1 MKKIIPIFLL
11 CTQILWGQTEI
22 STQNAPSDGMQKIN
36 IVYPYENMP
45 LPAVARTFVFGSV
58 SPSTGSFYLNGEKI
72 VPYRTGG
79 FLAYVPVS
87 GDAFNASL
95 FDGYSTYTYVRKVV
109 IPPVRK
115 EPKKDE
121 LFINLLSPSKS
132 MEIMPGESF
141 IFYARAT
148 AGQHLKADIENGE
161 EVFFEET
168 PAGSGNYYAVYRAR
182 EKDAGKSFFFS
193 LRFKKGLFAHNSSL
207 EPKISVRVLKSSYLV
222 KTSTDSVIL
231 KNATSG
237 GYTMFL
243 PKDIVLEATGR
254 LGGYYRIKAGDQ
266 ILWLDESKASFY
278 LPVPRRND
286 TETGNLVF
294 SSSGNTVTARLA
306 IYDRVPYLAYAQG
319 ENFRLEFFN
328 TDLHTNWIVYDSSD
342 PYTESAAFR
351 QESEGKVS
359 FSFSFKEDIW
369 GYDLDYSTN
378 SFLITFK
385 FKPNYSGKYPKPLE
399 GVKIVLDPGHS
410 PKRTPPFDGAI
421 GPSGY
426 FEYEAN
432 MAIARKTAEN
442 LLALG
447 ASVYMTRNA
456 DETVALSQR
465 PLMAKTFGGDLFI
478 SIHNNAIPDGE
489 DPFSKP
495 RGFQVYYYQPN
506 SMSLARAVH
515 RAFLKNIKLP
525 DEGLRYGDY
534 HVIRQTYMPAILV
547 ENAYMIF
554 PEHEEMLKNENGI
567 KEFSKS
573 ITEGI
578 LDFLAVKKP
587 EPVEKLKK
595 KKGR

>member
-1 MKKIIPIFLL
+1 M
-11 CTQILWGQTEI
+11 WGQVEI
-22 STQNAPSDGMQKIN
+22 STKNATSDGMQKIN
-36 IVYPYENMP
+36 IVYPYENMS
-45 LPAVARTFVFGSV
+45 LPAVSRTFVFGSV
-58 SPSTGSFYLNGEKI
+58 FPSTGSFYLNGEKI

-79 FLAYVPVS
+79 FLVYVPVS
-87 GDAFNASL
+87 GDSFNASL

-109 IPPVRK
+109 IPSARQ

-121 LFINLLSPSKS
+121 LFINLISPSKS

-141 IFYARAT
+141 VFYARAT
-148 AGQHLKADIENGE
+148 AGQHLKADMENGE

-168 PAGSGNYYAVYRAR
+168 PVGSGNYYAVYRAR
-182 EKDAGKSFFFS
+182 EKDAGKSFSFS
-193 LRFKKGLFAHNSSL
+193 LKFKKGLFAHNSSL
-207 EPKISVRVLKSSYLV
+207 EPKISVKVLKSSYLL

-231 KNATSG
+231 KNAISG

-243 PKDIVLEATGR
+243 PKDIILQATGR
-254 LGGYYRIKAGDQ
+254 LGGYYRIKAGDH
-266 ILWLDESKASFY
+266 ILWLDDSKASFY

-294 SSSGNTVTARLA
+294 SSSDNTVTARLA

-319 ENFRLEFFN
+319 KNFRLEFFN
-328 TDLHTNWIVYDSSD
+328 TDLHTNWVIYDSSD
-342 PYTESAAFR
+342 TYTKGATFR
-351 QESEGKVS
+351 QESDGRVS

-369 GYDLDYSTN
+369 GYDMGYSTN
-378 SFLITFK
+378 SFLVSFK
-385 FKPNYSGKYPKPLE
+385 FKPKYSGKYPKPLE

-410 PKRTPPFDGAI
+410 PKRVPPFDGAI

-432 MAIARKTAEN
+432 MAIARKVCEN

-447 ASVYMTRNA
+447 ASVYMTRTA
-456 DETVALSQR
+456 DEAVALVQR
-465 PLMAKTFGGDLFI
+465 PLISKAFGGDLFI

-495 RGFQVYYYQPN
+495 RGFQVYYYHPN
-506 SMSLARAVH
+506 SMPLAKSVH
-515 RAFLKNIKLP
+515 QAFLKNIRLP

-554 PEHEEMLKNENGI
+554 PEHEEMLRSENGI
-567 KEFSKS
+567 REFSNS

-578 LDFLAVKKP
+578 LDFLGIKKPVPAVKP
-587 EPVEKLKK
+587 QK
-595 KKGR
+595 KKGG